1 MKKESIFSVLFLLMV
16 QLPTAAFAQSLDPN
30 TKDKIREITSETGHT
45 NRDDQY
51 ARISGLSSDPVPYLN
66 AILKDGGVRVYEQKA
81 ILDFIGRFR
90 SDGAASS
97 LEKIVSDET
106 VHPSVRTAGLVS
118 YAKNFGSK
126 KNARV
131 LQFLG
136 GFANHPLLGKDSVL
150 LVQKIQNGEIT
161 SVEKTPASGSKGKQG
176 NFFIKTNP

>member
-1 MKKESIFSVLFLLMV
+1 MKKKSIFAVFFLLMV
-16 QLPTAAFAQSLDPN
+16 QLPSGAFAQSLDPK

-51 ARISGLSSDPVPYLN
+51 ARISGLSSDPIPYLN
-66 AILKDGGVRVYEQKA
+66 AILKDSGVRVYEQKA
-81 ILDFIGRFR
+81 ILDFIGRFQT
-90 SDGAASS
+90 DGAASS

-106 VHPSVRTAGLVS
+106 VHPSVRTSGLVS

-136 GFANHPLLGKDSVL
+136 GFANHPLLGKDSVFL
-150 LVQKIQNGEIT
+150 IQKVRNGEFADTGKI
-161 SVEKTPASGSKGKQG
+161 PASRSKGKQG
-176 NFFIKTNP
+176 NFFIKANP